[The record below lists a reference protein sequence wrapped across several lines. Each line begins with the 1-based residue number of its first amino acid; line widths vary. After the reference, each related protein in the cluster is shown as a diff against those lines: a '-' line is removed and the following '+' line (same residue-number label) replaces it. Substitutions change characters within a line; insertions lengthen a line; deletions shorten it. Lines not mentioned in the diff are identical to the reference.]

1 MLTLQTAIECIN
13 YMVQYCLYEPN
24 IDVSSIEEVLED
36 ILDEEF
42 ETICEDSSPKGKISY
57 LMFYSIIK
65 YIILEVA
72 TILFKFVQL
81 IKEGNME
88 ECEIEYKKLPTI
100 NSDWLNQS
108 KTQISQTMVIFI
120 ILLNQEMELI
130 SFFL

>member
-1 MLTLQTAIECIN
+1 
-13 YMVQYCLYEPN
+13 MVQYCLYEPN